1 MKSINPVK
9 EDKVDVLLDDTE
21 IKNENCSVSDDGD
34 HLENF
39 AIEVKKEIEVKEE
52 DALAELPS
60 DDELLSVIKKVK
72 YGSITNETKENGK
85 ENYLRFPNDV

>member
-1 MKSINPVK
+1 M
-9 EDKVDVLLDDTE
+9 
-21 IKNENCSVSDDGD
+21 
-34 HLENF
+34 
-39 AIEVKKEIEVKEE
+39 KKEIEVKEE
-52 DALAELPS
+52 NALAELPS